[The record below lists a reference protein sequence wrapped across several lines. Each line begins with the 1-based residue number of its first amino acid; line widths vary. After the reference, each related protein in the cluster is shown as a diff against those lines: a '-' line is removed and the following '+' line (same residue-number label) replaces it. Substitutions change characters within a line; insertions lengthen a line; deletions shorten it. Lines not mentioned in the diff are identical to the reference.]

1 MISIKQFVFNPWQE
15 NTYVVY
21 DKTGE
26 CVIIDAGCFNSSEEQ
41 TLLDFIEEN
50 NLTVKHVLN
59 THLHIDHIM
68 GNAFVYQQFK
78 LQPTA
83 HENDEFLID
92 QTMGYAAQLGLSI
105 AKEPPYPGKY
115 IDEGHVVE
123 CGDFQLDVLHVPG
136 HTPGH
141 LVFYLKDANVLFT
154 GDVLFKDSIGRTDLI
169 YGNYEALL
177 MGIQHKLM
185 VLPDQTKVFPGHG
198 GSTSIG
204 QERNNNPF
212 IKHMNVN

>member
-15 NTYVVY
+15 NTYIVY

-26 CVIIDAGCFNSSEEQ
+26 CVIIDAGCFNKNEEQ
-41 TLLDFIEEN
+41 TLLDFIEAN

-68 GNAFVYQQFK
+68 GNAFVYQKFK
-78 LQPTA
+78 IQPTA

-92 QTMGYAAQLGLSI
+92 QTLGYAAQLGLDISI
-105 AKEPPYPGKY
+105 EPPYPGKY
-115 IDEGHVVE
+115 IDEGQVIE
-123 CGDFQLDVLHVPG
+123 CGDFQFDVLHVPG

-141 LVFYLKDANVLFT
+141 LVFHIKDANVLFT

-169 YGNYEALL
+169 YGNYETLL
-177 MGIQHKLM
+177 KGIQHKLM
-185 VLPDQTKVFPGHG
+185 VLPDETKVFPGHG
-198 GSTSIG
+198 ASSTIG